1 MNLNLQI
8 LSFTLGV
15 FFFLI
20 ILYNIKKRKL
30 NPSYSV
36 LWLMLALFLILI
48 PIFQNIFIK
57 TARFFGVYGEN
68 IVYISLIGFL
78 LIYVLYITSKVV
90 RLNNQV
96 KELISQAAIL
106 EDEIKELKKKIFN

>member
-8 LSFTLGV
+8 LSLILGI

-20 ILYNIKKRKL
+20 ILYNIRRRKL
-30 NPSYSV
+30 SPSYSV
-36 LWLMLALFLILI
+36 LWIILSFFLILI
-48 PIFQNIFIK
+48 PIFQSDIIK
-57 TARFFGVYGEN
+57 LARFFGVYAEN
-68 IVYISLIGFL
+68 LIYILLIGFL

-96 KELISQAAIL
+96 KELISNSAIL
-106 EDEIKELKKKIFN
+106 EDELKKLKKK

>member
-1 MNLNLQI
+1 MNLNLQV

-15 FFFLI
+15 LFFLV

-36 LWLMLALFLILI
+36 LWLLLSLFLILI
-48 PIFQNIFIK
+48 PVFQSFIIN

-78 LIYVLYITSKVV
+78 LVYVLYITSKVV

-96 KELISQAAIL
+96 KELISQTAIL
-106 EDEIKELKKKIFN
+106 EDEIKQIKNK

>member
-8 LSFTLGV
+8 LSLTLGI

-20 ILYNIKKRKL
+20 IIYNIRRGKL
-30 NPSYSV
+30 SPSYSV
-36 LWLMLALFLILI
+36 LWIILSFFLILI
-48 PIFQNIFIK
+48 PVFQSVFIK
-57 TARFFGVYGEN
+57 IARFFGVYAEN
-68 IVYISLIGFL
+68 LVYILLIGFL

-96 KELISQAAIL
+96 KELISNSAIL
-106 EDEIKELKKKIFN
+106 EEELKDLKKK

>member
-8 LSFTLGV
+8 LSIILGV
-15 FFFLI
+15 FFFLL

-30 NPSYSV
+30 SPSYSV
-36 LWLMLALFLILI
+36 LWLFLALFLILI
-48 PIFQNIFIK
+48 PVFQNLLIQ

-68 IVYISLIGFL
+68 LVYISLIGFL

-96 KELISQAAIL
+96 KELISQTAIL
-106 EDEIKELKKKIFN
+106 EDELKEIRNVK